1 MEMSE
6 PLGALTSM
14 SYPGRLIVLGRDGS
28 GERVIVI
35 YAVTGRSP
43 SSQAR
48 ELVRQGDAVWT
59 RPTDPEV
66 LAKGIPDLLVYPA
79 LVFGRGI
86 AVSNG
91 KQTTDILIGGSPSA
105 AGTLE
110 AGLRAW
116 SYEPDAPIF
125 TPRISGCVLPGPS
138 AALNIIRRGGSG
150 EPERTFHEFVP
161 ERGEGRMISTYAG
174 ENADPLP
181 SFRGDPKIL
190 ALSEPS
196 AGAMA
201 AAVYEALGP
210 KPGSPDFRV
219 AVACVYARAGDPAG
233 LDLAIINRHERETP

>member
-1 MEMSE
+1 MRDR
-6 PLGALTSM
+6 LDALTSM
-14 SYPGRLIVLGRDGS
+14 AYPGRLIVIGRSGS
-28 GERVIVI
+28 GVRAIVI

-59 RPTDPEV
+59 KPTDPEV
-66 LAKGIPDLLVYPA
+66 LAKGNPDLLVYPA
-79 LVFGRGI
+79 LMFGRGI

-91 KQTTDILIGGSPSA
+91 KQTEDILLGGSPSA
-105 AGTLE
+105 AATLE

-116 SYEPDAPIF
+116 SFEPDAPIY

-138 AALNIIRRGGSG
+138 AALNIIRRGVSG

-161 ERGEGRMISTYAG
+161 GPGEGRMISTYGG

-181 SFRGDPKIL
+181 PFRGEPKSL

-201 AAVYEALGP
+201 EAVFEALGP
-210 KPGSPDFRV
+210 KPGCPDFRV
-219 AVACVYARAGDPAG
+219 AVACVYARAGDPAD
-233 LDLAIINRHERETP
+233 LELAIINRHERKTP